1 MNGKK
6 CCNKKNPANALL
18 KTPSAGA
25 KSGAGTCSDV
35 RVKPRVEHKHFQLYF
50 EPERKKIPACDKNE
64 SKTLLITGGAGF
76 MGSNFIR
83 FILSEYSNYKIVNL
97 DKLTYAGNLE
107 NLADVANNPNY
118 TFIKGDIAKAEDV
131 DKALAIHG
139 GADIIINYAAE
150 THVDR
155 SILDP
160 KAFLF
165 TDVIGTY
172 TLLEAIRRGL
182 AKKMVQISTDEV
194 FGMAHNMDDEF
205 IESSPFDP
213 SSPYSASKAGGDH
226 LCSAYFR
233 TYGTPVI
240 ITHSCN
246 FYGQYQY
253 PEKLI
258 SLAIT
263 NLLEGKK
270 VPVYGKGEQFREWIY
285 TEDHCRAIEAILHNG
300 RIGEIYNIGSRQR
313 FKNIDTVKIIL
324 KHLKKDESQIEYVK
338 DRPGHDFGYAVNP
351 DKLMNELGWSA
362 RVNFEDGLKATVDWY
377 KKNQAWWKKIKS
389 GEYLDYYKRQY
400 EER

>member
-6 CCNKKNPANALL
+6 CCNKKISAATDKKAEEL
-18 KTPSAGA
+18 KVKDLESA
-25 KSGAGTCSDV
+25 AGVLSDTCV
-35 RVKPRVEHKHFQLYF
+35 NPRVEHKHFRLVF
-50 EPERKKIPACDKNE
+50 EPERKKISACDKNE
-64 SKTLLITGGAGF
+64 TKTLLITGGAGF

-83 FILSEYSNYKIVNL
+83 FILSEYPNYKVINL

-107 NLADVANNPNY
+107 NLAGVANNSNY
-118 TFIKGDIAKAEDV
+118 TFVKGDIAKAEDV

-139 GADIIINYAAE
+139 GADVIINYAAE

-165 TDVIGTY
+165 TDVIGTF

-194 FGMAHNMDDEF
+194 FGMARNMDDEF
-205 IESSPFDP
+205 TESSPFDP

-263 NLLEGKK
+263 NSLEGKK
-270 VPVYGKGEQFREWIY
+270 IPVYGKGEQFREWIY
-285 TEDHCRAIEAILHNG
+285 TEDHCRAIEAIMHGG
-300 RIGEIYNIGSRQR
+300 RLGEVYNIGTRQR
-313 FKNIDTVKIIL
+313 SKNINTIKIIL
-324 KHLKKDESQIEYVK
+324 KLLGKDESQIEYVK
-338 DRPGHDFGYAVNP
+338 DRP
-351 DKLMNELGWSA
+351 
-362 RVNFEDGLKATVDWY
+362 
-377 KKNQAWWKKIKS
+377 
-389 GEYLDYYKRQY
+389 
-400 EER
+400 